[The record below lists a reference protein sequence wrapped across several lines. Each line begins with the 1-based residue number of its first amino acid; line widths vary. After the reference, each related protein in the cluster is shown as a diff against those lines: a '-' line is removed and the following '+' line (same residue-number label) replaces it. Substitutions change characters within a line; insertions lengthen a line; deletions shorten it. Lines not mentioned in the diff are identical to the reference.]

1 MARAATIPTPFSL
14 RQEFTEL
21 PIFHQFTAGTV
32 WRTGRIDG
40 SFEVSFDASGDWVIS
55 DIWIETDNGR
65 IGPEAKGLCI
75 NIDPD
80 THEGFYLLAIDAIE
94 AQYKSLI
101 EELIGE
107 ELAERNIRV
116 AA

>member
-1 MARAATIPTPFSL
+1 MARATSIPTPFSF
-14 RQEFTEL
+14 RHKFEEL

-40 SFEVSFDASGDWVIS
+40 SFDVSFDASGDWVIS

-65 IGPEAKGLCI
+65 FGPEAKGLCI

-80 THEGFYLLAIDAIE
+80 AHEGFYLLALDAIE

-107 ELAERNIRV
+107 ELTERNIRV